1 MAEYQDVKAA
11 LDKKEGVTIGVLF
24 EPFTFKKLEIRNR
37 FVRSATYDGLA
48 NEDGSVSDS
57 QIKLFSDLADGGIGL
72 IISGIAYV
80 HPTGQISPR
89 QNSIASDE
97 FISGFEKLTKIV
109 HDRGAKIAIQLFHG
123 GREAKYLSTR
133 NVLPLAP
140 SVIHN
145 DPYYSGEYREITD
158 SEIWEVINAFG
169 DGAKRAKE
177 AGFDAVQVHGAHSYL
192 LSQFL
197 SPFTNQRQD
206 EWGGS
211 LQNRLRIHCEIYK
224 NIRKKVGEDYP
235 VFIKIGVQD
244 GFFGGLQFDEG
255 KESAMLLGKLGFDS
269 LEISQGLR
277 GKRYEGTEYKT
288 HIDSLYK
295 EAYYREWSREIKS
308 QLDVPIMLVGGLRTL
323 SLMERVVH
331 YKVADCISLCR
342 PFICEPGLVNDWKTN
357 KQRKLKCISCNKCVD
372 GIYKGRPIN
381 CILTT
386 TQD

>member
-1 MAEYQDVKAA
+1 M
-11 LDKKEGVTIGVLF
+11 GVLF
-24 EPFTFKKLEIRNR
+24 EPFTIKNLEIRNR

-48 NEDGSVSDS
+48 NEDGSVSDA

-80 HPTGQISPR
+80 QSTGQISPR

-123 GREAKYLSTR
+123 GREAKYLRAR

-140 SVIHN
+140 SVIQN

-177 AGFDAVQVHGAHSYL
+177 AGFDAVQVHGAHAYL

-197 SPFTNQRQD
+197 SSFTNRRQD

-211 LQNRLRIHCEIYK
+211 LQNRLRLHCEIYK
-224 NIRKKVGEDYP
+224 NIREKVGEDYP

-255 KESAMLLGKLGFDS
+255 KESAILLGKLGFDS

-323 SLMERVVH
+323 SLMERVVQD
-331 YKVADCISLCR
+331 KVADCISLCR
-342 PFICEPGLVNDWKTN
+342 PFICEPELVNYWKTN
-357 KQRKLKCISCNKCVD
+357 KHRKPKCSSCNKCVD
-372 GIYKGRPIN
+372 GIYKGRPIH

-386 TQD
+386 TQE

>member
-1 MAEYQDVKAA
+1 M
-11 LDKKEGVTIGVLF
+11 GVLF
-24 EPFTFKKLEIRNR
+24 EPFTIKKLEIRNR
-37 FVRSATYDGLA
+37 FIRSATYDGLA

-80 HPTGQISPR
+80 HHTGQISPR
-89 QNSIASDE
+89 QNSITGDE
-97 FISGFEKLTKIV
+97 FIPGFEKLTKIV
-109 HDRGAKIAIQLFHG
+109 HNSGAKIAIQLFHG
-123 GREAKYLSTR
+123 GREAKFLRTR

-140 SVIHN
+140 SIIHN

-177 AGFDAVQVHGAHSYL
+177 AGFDAVQIHGAHAYL

-197 SPFTNQRQD
+197 SSFTNRRQD

-211 LQNRLRIHCEIYK
+211 LQNRLRLHCEIYK
-224 NIRKKVGEDYP
+224 NIREKVGDDYP

-255 KESAMLLGKLGFDS
+255 KESTKLLAKLGFDS

-288 HIDSLYK
+288 HIDSLDK
-295 EAYYREWSREIKS
+295 EAYYREWS
-308 QLDVPIMLVGGLRTL
+308 
-323 SLMERVVH
+323 
-331 YKVADCISLCR
+331 
-342 PFICEPGLVNDWKTN
+342 
-357 KQRKLKCISCNKCVD
+357 
-372 GIYKGRPIN
+372 
-381 CILTT
+381 
-386 TQD
+386 